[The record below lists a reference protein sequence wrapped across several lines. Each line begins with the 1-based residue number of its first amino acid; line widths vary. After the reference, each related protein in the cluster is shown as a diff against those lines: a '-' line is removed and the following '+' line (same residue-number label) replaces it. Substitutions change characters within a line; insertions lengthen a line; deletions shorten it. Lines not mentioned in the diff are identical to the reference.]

1 MNICRHTTDRII
13 KKYSLAISYLH
24 DRNFVF
30 HDGEIKSKYFIILS
44 NLIENSYIYTLT
56 TSQLDTYKASIHDV
70 CEITDPVFPK
80 KYIVEI
86 NRVDL
91 ISIKKMMIKVNNHD
105 LDNVGV
111 ISKGNLDYILDMI
124 SESDFVNGNI
134 KNIVIDMICE
144 E

>member
-1 MNICRHTTDRII
+1 MGTVI
-13 KKYSLAISYLH
+13 H

-44 NLIENSYIYTLT
+44 NLIEDSYIYTLT

-80 KYIVEI
+80 KNIVEI
-86 NRVDL
+86 NRADL
-91 ISIKKMMIKVNNHD
+91 ISIKKLMIKVTNHD

>member
-1 MNICRHTTDRII
+1 MQLNLEDLPIL
-13 KKYSLAISYLH
+13 SLGTVVH

-44 NLIENSYIYTLT
+44 NLIEDSYVYTLT

-80 KYIVEI
+80 KNIVEI
-86 NRVDL
+86 NRADL
-91 ISIKKMMIKVNNHD
+91 ISIKKLMIKVNNHD

>member
-1 MNICRHTTDRII
+1 MQLNLEDLPIL
-13 KKYSLAISYLH
+13 SLGTVVH

-44 NLIENSYIYTLT
+44 NLIEDSYVYTLT

-80 KYIVEI
+80 KNIVEI

-91 ISIKKMMIKVNNHD
+91 ISIKKLMIKVNNHD

-124 SESDFVNGNI
+124 SESNFVNGNI

>member
-1 MNICRHTTDRII
+1 MRLNLEDLII
-13 KKYSLAISYLH
+13 LSVGTVIH

-44 NLIENSYIYTLT
+44 NLIEDSYIYTLT

-80 KYIVEI
+80 KNIVEI
-86 NRVDL
+86 NRADL
-91 ISIKKMMIKVNNHD
+91 ISIKKLMIKVTNHD

>member
-1 MNICRHTTDRII
+1 MRLNLEDLPILSVGTVV
-13 KKYSLAISYLH
+13 H

-30 HDGEIKSKYFIILS
+30 
-44 NLIENSYIYTLT
+44 
-56 TSQLDTYKASIHDV
+56 HDV

-80 KYIVEI
+80 KNIVEI
-86 NRVDL
+86 NRADL
-91 ISIKKMMIKVNNHD
+91 ISIKKLMIKVNNHD

-111 ISKGNLDYILDMI
+111 ISKGTLDYILDMI